1 MLLEEMGRFLR
12 WWFDLVGGK
21 LLLVQE
27 EGDLHSWNM
36 EMSVSLFRCWSMFCN
51 VKVLG
56 GVIEVDEEYLA
67 IIGDKIENGKVV

>member
-1 MLLEEMGRFLR
+1 
-12 WWFDLVGGK
+12 
-21 LLLVQE
+21 
-27 EGDLHSWNM
+27 M